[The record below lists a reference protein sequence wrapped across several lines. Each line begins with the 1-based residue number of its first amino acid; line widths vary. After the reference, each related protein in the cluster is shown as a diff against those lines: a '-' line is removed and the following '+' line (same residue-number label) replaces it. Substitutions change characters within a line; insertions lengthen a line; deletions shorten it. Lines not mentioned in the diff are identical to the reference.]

1 MKPSNSNDKPKTRIL
16 RSENDSF
23 LGAYPFPTEAKFPSK
38 YPCED
43 AFLHGSVAS
52 ATDCTGIAV
61 VTPETDE
68 EAKSLMAIK
77 DVPVTSVDGDGVI
90 PEKNQF

>member
-1 MKPSNSNDKPKTRIL
+1 MRDIKNTQTPKAKVL
-16 RSENDSF
+16 RSAEGDF
-23 LGAYPFPTEAKFPSK
+23 LGAYPFPDPAEFPSK

-61 VTPETDE
+61 VQPETDE
-68 EAKSLMAIK
+68 EAESLMNIK
-77 DVPVTSVDGDGVI
+77 DIPITSVEGDSII
-90 PEKNQF
+90 PNENRF

>member
-1 MKPSNSNDKPKTRIL
+1 MKRNTNNTPKVTVL
-16 RSENDSF
+16 RSTDDSF
-23 LGAYPFPTEAKFPSK
+23 LGAYPFPDPAEFPSK

-68 EAKSLMAIK
+68 EAESLMRIK
-77 DVPVTSVDGDGVI
+77 DVPVTSIEGDSII
-90 PEKNQF
+90 PDENRF

>member
-1 MKPSNSNDKPKTRIL
+1 MKKNPPEVKVL
-16 RSENDSF
+16 RSSDGHF
-23 LGAYPFPTEAKFPSK
+23 IGAYPLPFPDEFPSK

-61 VTPETDE
+61 VTPQTDM
-68 EAKSLMAIK
+68 EAESLMDIR
-77 DVPVTSVDGDGVI
+77 DIPVTSAEGDGII
-90 PEKNQF
+90 PSNNNI

>member
-1 MKPSNSNDKPKTRIL
+1 MKKDPPKVKIL
-16 RSENDSF
+16 KSSQDSF
-23 LGAYPFPTEAKFPSK
+23 LGVYPPPEPYEFPSK

-61 VTPETDE
+61 ITPETDE
-68 EAKSLMAIK
+68 EADSLMSIK
-77 DVPVTSVDGDGVI
+77 DVPVTSVEGDGVI
-90 PEKNQF
+90 PDERV

>member
-1 MKPSNSNDKPKTRIL
+1 MKKNVPKVKILKSTNDHFI
-16 RSENDSF
+16 
-23 LGAYPFPTEAKFPSK
+23 GAYPPPEPFEFPTK

-61 VTPETDE
+61 TIPETDE
-68 EAKSLMAIK
+68 EAESLMSIR
-77 DVPVTSVDGDGVI
+77 DVPVTSREGDGVI
-90 PEKNQF
+90 PGE

>member
-1 MKPSNSNDKPKTRIL
+1 MKKNVPKVKIL
-16 RSENDSF
+16 RSVSDDF
-23 LGAYPFPTEAKFPSK
+23 LGAYPAQPLDFPSK

-61 VTPETDE
+61 VQPETDE
-68 EAKSLMAIK
+68 EAESLMSIR
-77 DVPVTSVDGDGVI
+77 DVPITSVEGDGII
-90 PEKNQF
+90 PN

>member
-1 MKPSNSNDKPKTRIL
+1 MRPSNSNDKPKVRVL
-16 RSENDSF
+16 RSATDSF
-23 LGAYPFPTEAKFPSK
+23 LGAYPFPTGAEFPSK

-61 VTPETDE
+61 VTPETEE
-68 EAKSLMAIK
+68 EAESLMAIK

-90 PEKNQF
+90 PEGNQF

>member
-1 MKPSNSNDKPKTRIL
+1 MKRNTDKTPKVTVL
-16 RSENDSF
+16 RSADDSF
-23 LGAYPFPTEAKFPSK
+23 LGAYPFPDPAEFPSK

-61 VTPETDE
+61 VPPETDE
-68 EAKSLMAIK
+68 NAESLMSIK
-77 DVPVTSVDGDGVI
+77 DVPVTSIEGDGII
-90 PEKNQF
+90 PDENRF